1 MHKLHIPIL
10 YTFHQKPNFSILV
23 LHFQGQSLM
32 LVWRMWLC
40 IILNQYIIPNHLYL
54 RDTHIT

>member
-1 MHKLHIPIL
+1 
-10 YTFHQKPNFSILV
+10 
-23 LHFQGQSLM
+23 M
-32 LVWRMWLC
+32 LVWKMQLC